1 MSEWVRA
8 GEAGAPQSSSAPR
21 KARQRLPLVL
31 HLDQTAFGTAE
42 GHGHQA
48 ASEPTAASAKT
59 SRCKVQSTPNCGTQ
73 GACALWVHDTK
84 FRNLHTWRRAEL
96 QHRAA
101 EPREPAART
110 RPSRTLA
117 CSYPLEWNRRFR
129 HGRAQVRLQPERQRA
144 RLALFWSLFF
154 TNPLPWER
162 GRLFLSH
169 AKLAPQ
175 RVWCSF
181 YAPN

>member
-73 GACALWVHDTK
+73 GACALRPD
-84 FRNLHTWRRAEL
+84 NL
-96 QHRAA
+96 
-101 EPREPAART
+101 PPAKNAIQVWMKVLVVGPTLPAGGWPESVSRPNHPSVCSLPSVSKLCLRPTVETCVTT
-110 RPSRTLA
+110 RMQKVGGGMDPPNSFL
-117 CSYPLEWNRRFR
+117 PLCVPNTR
-129 HGRAQVRLQPERQRA
+129 HI
-144 RLALFWSLFF
+144 
-154 TNPLPWER
+154 T
-162 GRLFLSH
+162 
-169 AKLAPQ
+169 
-175 RVWCSF
+175 
-181 YAPN
+181 